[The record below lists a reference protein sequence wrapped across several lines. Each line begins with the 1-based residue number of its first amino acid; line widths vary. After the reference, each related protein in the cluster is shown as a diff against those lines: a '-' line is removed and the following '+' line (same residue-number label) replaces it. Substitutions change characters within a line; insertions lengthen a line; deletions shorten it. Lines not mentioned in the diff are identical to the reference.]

1 VREESA
7 EATLTTS
14 PPAEVISPEATSSV
28 DLRASVPGAPPR
40 VAMRYWTLTAS
51 HTVVDLYPPFIF
63 WRANALQ
70 AKLMLS
76 ETQAATL
83 FALNPIVSG
92 LAQPLFAWIGDRLDT
107 RLFAPLGLAL
117 GALGISLIGFATN
130 FQQLIALQFIGMAG
144 VGIFHPISS
153 ALAGQ
158 LGAGTWKGGRAGR
171 SGRSFGLSVFFAFGM
186 AGGVLGPLIATR
198 INVAFGMG
206 WLALMALP
214 GLLAAAALW
223 VATARVPHRNLSAM
237 TRPAVRVRRPRA
249 EQSARVRTVAIL
261 FIANSCRYFTN
272 IGLFYLFKEWA
283 KARRADPDIASSVSG
298 DLIAASQLGM
308 AISAI
313 LIGRL
318 IRPGAEKIPM
328 VLSGLVAA
336 PIIMLMPDLGRFGI
350 LAAAS
355 LAAVGYF
362 GVIPASIALAQRML
376 PGWTG
381 AVGALLM
388 GCGWAVAAASPYVG
402 EFLVNR
408 ISLHAGFYFIAGVM
422 AFSGLLSLFLPSTLL
437 QSTAADD

>member
-1 VREESA
+1 MREES
-7 EATLTTS
+7 
-14 PPAEVISPEATSSV
+14 PEAILTSDPSP
-28 DLRASVPGAPPR
+28 DAAPPR
-40 VAMRYWTLTAS
+40 PGLEESQRAIERQAAPRVAARYWTLTVS
-51 HTVVDLYPPFIF
+51 HTVVDLYPTFIF
-63 WRANALQ
+63 SLANALQ
-70 AKLMLS
+70 AKLTLTD
-76 ETQAATL
+76 TQAATL
-83 FALNPIVSG
+83 FALNPVVSG

-117 GALGISLIGFATN
+117 AAIGISMIGFASS
-130 FQQLIALQFIGMAG
+130 FRELIALQFIGMAG
-144 VGIFHPISS
+144 VGVFHPIAS

-186 AGGVLGPLIATR
+186 AGGVMGPLIATR
-198 INVAFGMG
+198 LNMALGMP

-214 GLLAAAALW
+214 GLLAATALW
-223 VATARVPHRNLSAM
+223 IATARVPHRNVSALSKP
-237 TRPAVRVRRPRA
+237 TQPVRRPRA
-249 EQSARVRTVAIL
+249 EQVARVRTVAIL
-261 FIANSCRYFTN
+261 FVANSCRYFSN

-283 KARRADPDIASSVSG
+283 KARRADPNVASSVAG
-298 DLIAASQLGM
+298 DLISASQLGM

-318 IRPGAEKIPM
+318 IRPGGEKLPM
-328 VLSGLVAA
+328 VVSGLLAA
-336 PIIMLMPDLGRFGI
+336 PVIVLMPELGRFGM

-362 GVIPASIALAQRML
+362 GVIPASLALAQRML

-402 EFLVNR
+402 ERL
-408 ISLHAGFYFIAGVM
+408 LHLFGLSAGFYFIATLM

-437 QSTAADD
+437 KATASDD